1 MNSNLTGASR
11 ICGHQDCNGRTSRP
25 NHPLCYEHYQDFQE
39 EFINECPNCSG
50 VYKPADYPICRSCY
64 TEQYQ
69 SSPRTQSGDHRQS
82 QNDDGGWNRQPHP
95 EAGEIPPLAVKAVQ
109 LVRQNMSEYSNEC
122 ENHESN
128 TLQYLVD
135 PMLLGLGWAF
145 YDPNQVIKEFKP
157 AGKRPWGQAIAVD
170 IALFEEGV
178 PKVFVEAKRL
188 DRRYDSD
195 YKAQLDKY
203 ASYLDEGGIAVLT
216 NGRFWLVHTVVNG
229 DTEHL
234 VTIDIA
240 EGDAESVAGKLNNA
254 IGRDT
259 RSDSNSNPKPIH
271 PETIAENLRKYRQR
285 EAKRRNLPAYTIL
298 KDETISLI
306 ATQQPADLHQL
317 GVIKGIG
324 PSTIDQHGA
333 AIITIVR
340 GTS

>member
-1 MNSNLTGASR
+1 MNSNLTGATR
-11 ICGHQDCNGRTSRP
+11 ICGHQDCNEHTSRP
-25 NHPLCYEHYQDFQE
+25 DHPFCNEHDQTFQKR
-39 EFINECPNCSG
+39 FINECPNCSG
-50 VYKPADYPICRSCY
+50 VYKPAKYSVCRSCA
-64 TEQYQ
+64 QKGQ
-69 SSPRTQSGDHRQS
+69 SFQRTQPGDHRQP
-82 QNDDGGWNRQPHP
+82 QNDDRGWNRQPHP
-95 EAGEIPPLAVKAVQ
+95 EAGETPPSAVKAVEF
-109 LVRQNMSEYSNEC
+109 VRQNMNEYSNEC

-128 TLQYLVD
+128 TIQYLID
-135 PMLLGLGWAF
+135 PMLLGLGWVS
-145 YDPNQVIKEFKP
+145 YDPNQVVKEYKP

-188 DRRYDSD
+188 DRDYDPD

-254 IGRDT
+254 IGRDA
-259 RSDSNSNPKPIH
+259 RSDSNSKPKPIH
-271 PETIAENLRKYRQR
+271 PETITENLRKYRQR

>member
-1 MNSNLTGASR
+1 M
-11 ICGHQDCNGRTSRP
+11 
-25 NHPLCYEHYQDFQE
+25 
-39 EFINECPNCSG
+39 
-50 VYKPADYPICRSCY
+50 
-64 TEQYQ
+64 
-69 SSPRTQSGDHRQS
+69 
-82 QNDDGGWNRQPHP
+82 
-95 EAGEIPPLAVKAVQ
+95 AVKAVQ
-109 LVRQNMSEYSNEC
+109 LVRQNMSEYSKEC
-122 ENHESN
+122 KNHESN
-128 TLQYLVD
+128 TIQYLID

-145 YDPNQVIKEFKP
+145 YDPNQVRKEFKP

-178 PKVFVEAKRL
+178 PKVFIEAKRL

-234 VTIDIA
+234 FTIDIT
-240 EGDAESVAGKLNNA
+240 EGDAETVAGKLNNA
-254 IGRDT
+254 IGRDAK
-259 RSDSNSNPKPIH
+259 SDSNPKPAD
-271 PETIAENLRKYRQR
+271 PETIAEDLRKYRER

-317 GVIKGIG
+317 GAVKGIG

>member
-1 MNSNLTGASR
+1 
-11 ICGHQDCNGRTSRP
+11 
-25 NHPLCYEHYQDFQE
+25 
-39 EFINECPNCSG
+39 
-50 VYKPADYPICRSCY
+50 
-64 TEQYQ
+64 
-69 SSPRTQSGDHRQS
+69 
-82 QNDDGGWNRQPHP
+82 
-95 EAGEIPPLAVKAVQ
+95 
-109 LVRQNMSEYSNEC
+109 
-122 ENHESN
+122 
-128 TLQYLVD
+128 
-135 PMLLGLGWAF
+135 MLPT
-145 YDPNQVIKEFKP
+145 Y
-157 AGKRPWGQAIAVD
+157 
-170 IALFEEGV
+170 
-178 PKVFVEAKRL
+178 
-188 DRRYDSD
+188 
-195 YKAQLDKY
+195 KY

-216 NGRFWLVHTVVNG
+216 NGRFWRVHTVING

-254 IGRDT
+254 IGRDA

-317 GVIKGIG
+317 GNIKGVG

-333 AIITIVR
+333 AIITIVS